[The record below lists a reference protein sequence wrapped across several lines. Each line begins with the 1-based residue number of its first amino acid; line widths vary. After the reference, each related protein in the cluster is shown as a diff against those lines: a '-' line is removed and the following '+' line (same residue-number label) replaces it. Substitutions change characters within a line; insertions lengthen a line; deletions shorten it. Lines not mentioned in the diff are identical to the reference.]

1 MKKLILA
8 CLLFMT
14 RNTLL
19 IAQVDSGNLSRADTT
34 IPGVLETVVV
44 TAQKTEQ
51 KLQRVPMAVSAITSR
66 QVREYRLW
74 SLDEISSLVPNL
86 YSANPG
92 DNRNVTAV
100 RGIVTTSYD
109 PAVVTYVDGVN
120 QFSLDTYIPQLLD
133 VERIEI
139 LRGPQ
144 GTLYG
149 RNAMGGVIHVI
160 TKKPVNQTRGFA
172 EISLGN
178 YGQQQYNAGFSTAA
192 VPGKLYAGVA
202 FQYQGRD
209 GFYRSEFT
217 GTDFDRQNIFSGNY
231 YLVYRPADR
240 WKISLNAKHS
250 NNRNKGPFPLA
261 PDPATALEQPFI
273 VNQNATATMQDDA
286 FNGSLSL
293 HYRGAEWEMLA
304 QTSYQSNY
312 RVYDKP
318 LDGDFSPLDII
329 SIFNNYGTEFNRVK
343 VWTQEIRFNS
353 LPDAAKKMHWTA
365 GTFLF
370 SQDNPVKQATI
381 FGEDAPLIGIPDA
394 NFALINTNEG
404 RNQGIAFFG
413 QLQYRFN
420 SHWALTGGLRYDY
433 ENRRLSVSGSYQK
446 EPDPP
451 FTTLPD
457 TIDSKAFSALS
468 PKLGLE
474 FTPSGDQLLY
484 LSYSRGFRAG
494 GFTQLSS
501 DPSQP
506 PLFPYEPEYSDNLEL
521 GWKVQGWG
529 QRLRFNAALFYTRV
543 TDAQIPTL
551 VLPDAITITRNAGA
565 MESQGIEWELS
576 LLPLK
581 GLELQYNA
589 GWVRAKYN
597 TLRLSQNGQE
607 VNYDGNRQVFTP
619 AQTSMVML
627 QYGVPVGIGGQFRF
641 TIRGE
646 WIFTGKQYFD
656 LANTISQD
664 SYSVFNIRTG
674 VSYKQY
680 GMYVWFRNLTDEK
693 YIAYAYD
700 FGGTHLGN
708 PKTYGVTLS
717 ARF

>member
-1 MKKLILA
+1 
-8 CLLFMT
+8 
-14 RNTLL
+14 
-19 IAQVDSGNLSRADTT
+19 
-34 IPGVLETVVV
+34 
-44 TAQKTEQ
+44 
-51 KLQRVPMAVSAITSR
+51 
-66 QVREYRLW
+66 
-74 SLDEISSLVPNL
+74 
-86 YSANPG
+86 
-92 DNRNVTAV
+92 
-100 RGIVTTSYD
+100 
-109 PAVVTYVDGVN
+109 
-120 QFSLDTYIPQLLD
+120 
-133 VERIEI
+133 
-139 LRGPQ
+139 
-144 GTLYG
+144 
-149 RNAMGGVIHVI
+149 
-160 TKKPVNQTRGFA
+160 
-172 EISLGN
+172 
-178 YGQQQYNAGFSTAA
+178 
-192 VPGKLYAGVA
+192 
-202 FQYQGRD
+202 
-209 GFYRSEFT
+209 
-217 GTDFDRQNIFSGNY
+217 
-231 YLVYRPADR
+231 
-240 WKISLNAKHS
+240 
-250 NNRNKGPFPLA
+250 
-261 PDPATALEQPFI
+261 
-273 VNQNATATMQDDA
+273 
-286 FNGSLSL
+286 
-293 HYRGAEWEMLA
+293 
-304 QTSYQSNY
+304 
-312 RVYDKP
+312 
-318 LDGDFSPLDII
+318 
-329 SIFNNYGTEFNRVK
+329 
-343 VWTQEIRFNS
+343 
-353 LPDAAKKMHWTA
+353 
-365 GTFLF
+365 
-370 SQDNPVKQATI
+370 
-381 FGEDAPLIGIPDA
+381 
-394 NFALINTNEG
+394 
-404 RNQGIAFFG
+404 
-413 QLQYRFN
+413 
-420 SHWALTGGLRYDY
+420 
-433 ENRRLSVSGSYQK
+433 
-446 EPDPP
+446 
-451 FTTLPD
+451 LPD

-521 GWKVQGWG
+521 GWKFQGWG

-646 WIFTGKQYFD
+646 WIFTGRQYFD